1 MTEQEREELIAEEF
15 ARLCADPDVICEAI
29 GPDAWGSLAEI
40 NAVARRLG
48 GILAAIRAD
57 LTNPLESSDEMML
70 SFGSKVA
77 GRAHDYIERIA
88 ERKVDERY

>member
-1 MTEQEREELIAEEF
+1 MTEQEREERIAEEF

-29 GPDAWGSLAEI
+29 GPDAWGV
-40 NAVARRLG
+40 NHVPVAVKLG
-48 GILAAIRAD
+48 SILAAMRAD
-57 LTNPLESSDEMML
+57 LTNPLSSSDEMML

>member
-1 MTEQEREELIAEEF
+1 MTSEEREERIAEEF

-29 GPDAWGSLAEI
+29 GPNAWGRNLAET
-40 NAVARRLG
+40 NAVAVDLG
-48 GILAAIRAD
+48 LMLRALRD
-57 LTNPLESSDEMML
+57 PPGALDEML
-70 SFGSKVA
+70 WISFGSSVA